1 MGNLDSTVIADNAI
15 DAISHGVRETL
26 LHALKSKA
34 LILPSHEV
42 TWSKAGKPNAWLL
55 DTRVL
60 LLNPQVMDWIA
71 QMFWARMT
79 RAGDFQL
86 ACLEMTGIPLLIG
99 IQAYGLK
106 IGRQVNG
113 VIIRKERKS
122 NGRMRAIEGELN
134 AWPII
139 FLDDIL
145 NSGDSVIKAASV
157 LKAHGAAISAVWT
170 LIDYG
175 KERGRI
181 RVENVS
187 ETVTS
192 EYRLDELNVPHSGL
206 PAIVIPDVFKVVWHR
221 TSVEKR
227 FYHVVPK
234 SSPALDG
241 ERLYFGTDSGH
252 FYALRQFDGSMCW
265 AINTKRN
272 TNKGIF
278 SSPLLVGQDVVF
290 GAYNGDVYAVN
301 CESGEIHW
309 QFGEAD
315 WVGSSPCACADLG
328 LVIVGLEH
336 ALRQQQGSVIALH
349 QESGERMWEFPTRKY
364 VHGSPLYLKQF
375 HAIVVGTNDDDCV
388 CLDARTGHVRWMF
401 NTSGEVKSRPSFA
414 EHAALVIFGCF
425 DTHVYALDARTG
437 ALSWKTATEGIM
449 YSEPLIVGER
459 VYATSTDKRLYVLDL
474 RTGSILRT
482 YEASAK
488 LFSSPALINENVYF
502 GTNAGQLLEYNPES
516 DIVTGKHQLPE
527 RITNKLVYSET
538 SNLFFA
544 STNDNQIF
552 ALRRCDT

>member
-1 MGNLDSTVIADNAI
+1 MENLKSTVIVDS
-15 DAISHGVRETL
+15 AISHGVRETL
-26 LHALKSKA
+26 LHELKSKA
-34 LILPSHEV
+34 LVLPSHEI

-60 LLNPQVMDWIA
+60 LLNPQAMSWIA

-79 RAGDFQL
+79 SAGEFQL

-134 AWPII
+134 SWPII

-157 LKAHGAAISAVWT
+157 LKAHGAVIAAVWT
-170 LIDYG
+170 LVDYG

-181 RVENVS
+181 RVESVS

-192 EYRLDELNVPHSGL
+192 EYHLDELNVPHSGIR
-206 PAIVIPDVFKVVWHR
+206 AVFIPDVFKVVWHR

-234 SSPALDG
+234 SSPTLDG

-252 FYALRQFDGSMCW
+252 FYALRQLDGSMCW

-278 SSPLLVGQDVVF
+278 SSPLLVGQDVIF

-349 QESGERMWEFPTRKY
+349 QESGERIWEFPTRKY
-364 VHGSPLYLKQF
+364 VHGSPLYLKQLQG
-375 HAIVVGTNDDDCV
+375 IVVGTNDDDCV
-388 CLDARTGHVRWMF
+388 CLDACTGHARWVF

-425 DTHVYALDARTG
+425 DTHIYALDARTG
-437 ALSWKTATEGIM
+437 ALSWKTATEGIV

-459 VYATSTDKRLYVLDL
+459 VYVTSTDKRLYVLDL

-482 YEASAK
+482 YEASGK

-552 ALRRCDT
+552 ALRRYDT